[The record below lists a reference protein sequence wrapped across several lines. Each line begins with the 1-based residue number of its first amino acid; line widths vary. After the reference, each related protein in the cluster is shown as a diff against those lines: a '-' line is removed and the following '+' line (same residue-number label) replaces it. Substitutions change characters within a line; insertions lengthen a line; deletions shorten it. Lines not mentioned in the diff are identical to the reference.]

1 GLEGVVAE
9 QATVAEDIAA
19 SLVAAQDLRVAS
31 REVELQQTS
40 GAVKASLQRA
50 RQQHDASEA
59 LLHKASGHIDP
70 ARLNDASARLAAL
83 MDTVQRAADARVNL
97 IVMRQKRLFQ
107 ARSAFETSLSTLTA
121 ELSNGAALASGVD
134 SVREKVTADNSSA
147 KADDANNPQVA
158 TLTRYR
164 IAMSQLQQA
173 ALMFMATGNGG
184 AANEIADAN
193 TQQEAAM
200 KELQAA
206 NLPQAVQ
213 GDVRLVQTLGKGI
226 ADASTDLVH
235 MTRGLE
241 EIAGTDMEKASK
253 ALQASFDSLSAAAKQ
268 QQQVAVQSA
277 RQVADEA
284 RSNLLS
290 AIAAVAV
297 ALVAVGAAFTLLIAG
312 PMRRLTK
319 TVQAIAGGTTD
330 LTVPYVGQRDEMGR
344 MAASVETL
352 RGVMRETFIQS
363 QVIEQLPVGVMTAA
377 PSGERA
383 ITYANAETRAILGL
397 VQDEL
402 RAPPDELAGRSLEA
416 VFPDTV
422 AFAAIADPGN
432 LPHHQRFTLGHET
445 LDLRVSATMDRE
457 GNYAGPLLIWRR
469 ATDETRLVTQF
480 EESVGRIAQTV
491 AGAAGAMREAAVSMR
506 ASTVEAGTRTLA
518 VSAASDQASHSVS
531 TAASGAEEVA
541 VSVAEIG
548 REVAESARI
557 AAQAVAEA
565 EATNASVSSLS
576 HAAEQISA
584 IISLIRDIAGRTNL
598 LALNATIEAARA
610 GEAGKGFAV
619 VASEVKNLATQTAKA
634 TEDIGS
640 QISAMQQATSA
651 AVSALRA
658 IGGTIER
665 MNEIAGRIS
674 DTVGQQGEAAQSIA
688 TAVAHAAAG
697 TAEVNSNIAAVSGVV
712 GETSEKAGGLLEAAT
727 AMTDQAAMLQQEVAG
742 FLSAVQQAA

>member
-1 GLEGVVAE
+1 
-9 QATVAEDIAA
+9 
-19 SLVAAQDLRVAS
+19 
-31 REVELQQTS
+31 
-40 GAVKASLQRA
+40 
-50 RQQHDASEA
+50 
-59 LLHKASGHIDP
+59 
-70 ARLNDASARLAAL
+70 
-83 MDTVQRAADARVNL
+83 
-97 IVMRQKRLFQ
+97 
-107 ARSAFETSLSTLTA
+107 
-121 ELSNGAALASGVD
+121 
-134 SVREKVTADNSSA
+134 
-147 KADDANNPQVA
+147 
-158 TLTRYR
+158 
-164 IAMSQLQQA
+164 
-173 ALMFMATGNGG
+173 
-184 AANEIADAN
+184 
-193 TQQEAAM
+193 
-200 KELQAA
+200 
-206 NLPQAVQ
+206 
-213 GDVRLVQTLGKGI
+213 
-226 ADASTDLVH
+226 

-241 EIAGTDMEKASK
+241 EIAGTDMEKASQ
-253 ALQASFDSLSAAAKQ
+253 ALQASFDALSSAAKQ
-268 QQQVAVQSA
+268 QQQAAVLSA
-277 RQVADEA
+277 RQAADEA
-284 RSNLLS
+284 WSNLLA

-297 ALVAVGAAFTLLIAG
+297 ALVAVGAAFTQLIAG

-319 TVQAIAGGTTD
+319 AVQAIAGGTTD

-377 PSGERA
+377 PSGDRL
-383 ITYANAETRAILGL
+383 ITYVNAETRAILEL

-402 RAPPDELAGRSLEA
+402 RAPADELAGRSLEA
-416 VFPDTV
+416 VFPDAV
-422 AFAAIADPGN
+422 EFAAIADPAN
-432 LPHHQRFTLGHET
+432 LPHHQRFTLGRET

-506 ASTVEAGTRTLA
+506 ASTVEAGSRTLA

-541 VSVAEIG
+541 VSVVEIG
-548 REVAESARI
+548 REVAESGADRG
-557 AAQAVAEA
+557 
-565 EATNASVSSLS
+565 
-576 HAAEQISA
+576 
-584 IISLIRDIAGRTNL
+584 AGRCRGGSDECLGQQPVARGGADQRHHQPDQRHRRATNL

-634 TEDIGS
+634 TEDIGP

-688 TAVAHAAAG
+688 MAVAHAAAG

-712 GETSEKAGGLLEAAT
+712 GETSEKASGLLEAAT
-727 AMTDQAAMLQQEVAG
+727 AMTDQAAMLQREVAG